1 MEGLTE
7 TEKQIVK
14 RLLDSHQTIDEISKV
29 TGFKRSSICNYIYYN
44 GYDYNRSLQIRKE
57 ELWMKM
63 KALLDEGCTYKE
75 VSIKCNVSYKKVHRY
90 AKLHGYDYMAKKKE
104 AK

>member
-14 RLLDSHQTIDEISKV
+14 HLLDSHQTIDEINKT

-63 KALLDEGCTYKE
+63 KKLLDEGYTYKE
-75 VSIKCNVSYKKVHRY
+75 VAFECKVSYNKVHKY
-90 AKLHGYDYMAKKKE
+90 AKLNGYDYMTTKKQK
-104 AK
+104 